1 MFFLLSRISR
11 NFFVEGEDRDVTIP
25 MLPIPYGIEW
35 YWLVWLLVLVLV
47 LVGMGIGTLG
57 RRIEV
62 KSFEKPPIDSD
73 FPTPE
78 TFDQTL

>member
-1 MFFLLSRISR
+1 MVL
-11 NFFVEGEDRDVTIP
+11 N
-25 MLPIPYGIEW
+25 GIA
-35 YWLVWLLVLVLV
+35 LVWLLVLVLV

-62 KSFEKPPIDSD
+62 KSFEKPPIDSGS
-73 FPTPE
+73 PTPE